1 MGGWPVSSPALS
13 KTELLKLL
21 DMLSERLHSRQAVA
35 RLYVIGGACMALAYD
50 RGRSTEDIDVRID
63 AGHAALLDAAH
74 QIARERGLPQ
84 AWLNEQAMSA
94 LDVGTDERA
103 PTLYESRHLVVTG
116 ASAQYLL
123 AMKLA
128 AGRDKDITDIEY
140 LLDHLKIG
148 QADEALAIFQK
159 VMPGSERRT
168 QARAVLAALARHTT
182 DLEAPTG
189 ATERERTWFARLA
202 DGAFP
207 RYAAEET
214 PKGLTLTV
222 QSTPE
227 DTHQVLGQGLTL
239 HALALMECGH
249 RGWPNEAIAVI
260 KGFTAA
266 ELGRTRGGVQH
277 PYPVSAG
284 DVRASPLDGP
294 AALEDWI

>member
-1 MGGWPVSSPALS
+1 MSGPALS
-13 KTELLKLL
+13 KAELLELL
-21 DMLSERLHSRQAVA
+21 DVLSERLHRRQAVA

-63 AGHAALLDAAH
+63 AGHAALREAAH
-74 QIARERGLPQ
+74 EIARERGLPQ

-103 PTLYESRHLVVTG
+103 PTLYESRSLVVTG

-128 AGRDKDITDIEY
+128 AGRDKDISDIEY

-148 QADEALAIFQK
+148 QADEALAIFRE

-168 QARAVLAALARHTT
+168 QARAVLTALARHKPDLKAPTGGTERESAWLAALAR
-182 DLEAPTG
+182 E
-189 ATERERTWFARLA
+189 
-202 DGAFP
+202 AFP
-207 RYAAEET
+207 RYEAEET

-222 QSTPE
+222 QSAPE
-227 DTHQVLGQGLTL
+227 EARRVLGQGLTL
-239 HALALMECGH
+239 HALALMVCGH
-249 RGWPNEAIAVI
+249 RGWPNEAIDVI

-266 ELGRTRGGVQH
+266 ELGRI
-277 PYPVSAG
+277 
-284 DVRASPLDGP
+284 RAS
-294 AALEDWI
+294 ERQVQVSRRR